1 MSTKHNWRKPRYV
14 SVIINTALFVVTLA
28 LLVYFAPRESKFGYV
43 YEENRPWR
51 YQQLIASFDFPIYK
65 TEAELTAE
73 RDSIKR
79 HFEPYYPVSYTHLT
93 LPTILLV

>member
-14 SVIINTALFVVTLA
+14 SLIVNTILFVVTLA
-28 LLVYFAPRESKFGYV
+28 LLVFFAPRESKFGYI

-65 TEAELTAE
+65 SEAELNAE
-73 RDSIKR
+73 RDSI
-79 HFEPYYPVSYTHLT
+79 
-93 LPTILLV
+93 